1 MNLEDKS
8 MGATSTRVKTRGRR
22 RGTRQRVAA
31 GSLPCFCPALRLT
44 PGSRRCL
51 TYVAVVAGFGRRG
64 VVKQKVK
71 RKVKHSFGESFT
83 IRFTLQH
90 G

>member
-8 MGATSTRVKTRGRR
+8 MGATSTRVKTPGRR

-44 PGSRRCL
+44 PGCDSGLRMWL
-51 TYVAVVAGFGRRG
+51 LSPDLDV
-64 VVKQKVK
+64 
-71 RKVKHSFGESFT
+71 EEW
-83 IRFTLQH
+83 
-90 G
+90 